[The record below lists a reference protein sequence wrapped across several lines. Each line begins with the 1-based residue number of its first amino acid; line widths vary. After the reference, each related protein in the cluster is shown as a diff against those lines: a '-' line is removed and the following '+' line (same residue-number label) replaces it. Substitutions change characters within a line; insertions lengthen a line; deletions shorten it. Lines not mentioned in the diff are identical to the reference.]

1 MGIKA
6 PPAKSGAQEGP
17 KGASSVQV
25 LPVLGGKRLTGH
37 QKSGANGE
45 IGA

>member
-6 PPAKSGAQEGP
+6 PPAKSGAQEGL
-17 KGASSVQV
+17 KGALRWTI